1 MDSKLSL
8 KRSLNHWTEEIGGV
22 KFKLKYPSIE
32 QGLKI
37 ERLKKDI
44 YEFEYVPDKEEIQ
57 FKIKNI
63 NESKALEYK
72 RYCIR
77 VWIEDWE
84 GMTEEGKPIKCELVN
99 NELEESLW
107 WALVRDEILL
117 NELFMVF
124 KKEIDFTETD
134 KKK

>member
-1 MDSKLSL
+1 MDFKLSL

-22 KFKLKYPSIE
+22 KFKLKYPTIE

-37 ERLKKDI
+37 EQLKKDI
-44 YEFEYVPDKEEIQ
+44 YEFEYVPDKEEVQ
-57 FKIKNI
+57 FKIKNF
-63 NESKALEYK
+63 NDVKAIEYK
-72 RYCIR
+72 RYCLK

-84 GMTEEGKPIKCELVN
+84 GMTEEGKPVKCELKDG
-99 NELEESLW
+99 ELEESLW
-107 WALVRDEILL
+107 WALVRDEAVL
-117 NELFMVF
+117 NELFTAF